1 MGPRSNS
8 TLLNGNYH
16 GRAFHTQWRCPMNKT
31 VAKLSLALAALLP
44 PMASTAL
51 GQAQPQ
57 PPVVSPFDKDDPEI
71 QRLRTLNWKAVDFD
85 AQDLETRTVALLAMQ
100 QVMSMT
106 GGKASARLELLIDY
120 IDQNKLGEAY
130 VDKQQAANLPPL
142 ISYDEARKVA
152 VAFVKSD
159 VGKDKFG
166 DDLAGSDD
174 ATLKAYMQMYGN
186 SSRRTYEECFEART
200 QVRAMALFLE
210 STGKLSEFKAWA
222 KDEMKRRQAARDQE
236 TAKLRQ
242 ASVEA
247 EKARLEHEKEK
258 RRQAEAAAAAKMEA
272 YLQSQ
277 QQQQPQT
284 TGQTVIVQT
293 DDDWDGDTWWPWT
306 GAHYTSDAYRGYV
319 RDKFQD
325 RWQNWNNGG

>member
-1 MGPRSNS
+1 MRS
-8 TLLNGNYH
+8 LK
-16 GRAFHTQWRCPMNKT
+16 QPMNK
-31 VAKLSLALAALLP
+31 SLAKFSLAFAALLLP
-44 PMASTAL
+44 VMASTAL
-51 GQAQPQ
+51 AEEQPKSQPQ
-57 PPVVSPFDKDDPEI
+57 VVSPFDKDDPEI
-71 QRLRTLNWKAVDFD
+71 QRLRTLDWKSVDFE
-85 AQDLETRTVALLAMQ
+85 AQDLETRSVALLAMQ
-100 QVMSMT
+100 QVLSMT

-120 IDQNKLGEAY
+120 FDQNKLGEAY

-186 SSRRTYEECFEART
+186 SSRRTYEECIEART

-222 KDEMKRRQAARDQE
+222 KAEKKRRPAARDQE

-242 ASVEA
+242 TSVEA
-247 EKARLEHEKEK
+247 EKE
-258 RRQAEAAAAAKMEA
+258 
-272 YLQSQ
+272 
-277 QQQQPQT
+277 
-284 TGQTVIVQT
+284 
-293 DDDWDGDTWWPWT
+293 
-306 GAHYTSDAYRGYV
+306 
-319 RDKFQD
+319 
-325 RWQNWNNGG
+325 

>member
-1 MGPRSNS
+1 
-8 TLLNGNYH
+8 
-16 GRAFHTQWRCPMNKT
+16 MNKT

-44 PMASTAL
+44 TMASTAL

-71 QRLRTLNWKAVDFD
+71 QRLRALNWKAVDFD

-100 QVMSMT
+100 EVLSMT

-120 IDQNKLGEAY
+120 FDQNKLGEAY

-152 VAFVKSD
+152 VAFVKSE

-166 DDLAGSDD
+166 DELAGSDD

-186 SSRRTYEECFEART
+186 SSRRTYEECIEART

-222 KDEMKRRQAARDQE
+222 KDEKKRRQAARDQE

-242 ASVEA
+242 T
-247 EKARLEHEKEK
+247 RPN
-258 RRQAEAAAAAKMEA
+258 R
-272 YLQSQ
+272 
-277 QQQQPQT
+277 
-284 TGQTVIVQT
+284 
-293 DDDWDGDTWWPWT
+293 
-306 GAHYTSDAYRGYV
+306 
-319 RDKFQD
+319 
-325 RWQNWNNGG
+325 